1 MGAGEGAG
9 VGVVAAASVEA
20 EVICSSTSVERAA
33 VEPRTGGTPSGPVNR
48 EGVRPVKARHPTWLS
63 TGLVIVVVVTVVG
76 ETVGETV
83 GESVGETAA
92 GVENTDGTPVI
103 PTTHKGPHPPDKP
116 PPKVTTFEE

>member
-1 MGAGEGAG
+1 MSIAANKFVVV
-9 VGVVAAASVEA
+9 VGVK
-20 EVICSSTSVERAA
+20 
-33 VEPRTGGTPSGPVNR
+33 
-48 EGVRPVKARHPTWLS
+48 EG
-63 TGLVIVVVVTVVG
+63 VTVVG

-103 PTTHKGPHPPDKP
+103 PTTLKGPHPPNKP